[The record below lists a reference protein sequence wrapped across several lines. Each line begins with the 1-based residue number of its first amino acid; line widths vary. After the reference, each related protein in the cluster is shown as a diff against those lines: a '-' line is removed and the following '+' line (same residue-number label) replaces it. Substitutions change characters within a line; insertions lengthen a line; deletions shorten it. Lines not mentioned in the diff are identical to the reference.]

1 MRVDSANIYNSDS
14 AFLFLPPSPLL
25 SYRTEVSEC
34 GGCWWLRWHLLS
46 EAVMDVDVSWRVW
59 EASHTS
65 SQILQLPMIL
75 YEHSEKERR
84 VMFCSGEAIHCVFAA
99 TTSRSFPLS
108 V

>member
-75 YEHSEKERR
+75 YENLNNLLLIYSP
-84 VMFCSGEAIHCVFAA
+84 CSPNPKHWF
-99 TTSRSFPLS
+99 LLKN
-108 V
+108 